1 MAVGW
6 TDAEVFK
13 LIELWKEEGIQEQL
27 EGATRNK
34 HVYVKLASDM
44 TKAGFSKNG
53 EQCRNK
59 VKKLRQEYKKIKD
72 NNGLTGRGRRKWR
85 FYDAMDEILGN
96 RPATRPPVVIDTTE
110 DTTDPARDSFNLS
123 DGEQENSYGEESS
136 ERNAGSSS
144 AALEDLDNN
153 SSAPEPA
160 TDSKLKR
167 SNKRKRGKVEA
178 FEEVVSKVM
187 KTVTDGLR
195 ETDKMFLELEEK
207 RMEMEAQQKREERQ
221 FQLQLAQMLVGQPS
235 GPPYHYPG
243 YPPQFYGAPPVAQS
257 QHHPDTYETN
267 NL

>member
-34 HVYVKLASDM
+34 HVYAKLASDM
-44 TKAGFSKNG
+44 TKVGFSKSG
-53 EQCRNK
+53 EQCWSK
-59 VKKLRQEYKKIKD
+59 VKKLHQEYKKIKD
-72 NNGLTGRGRRKWR
+72 NNSLTGRGRGFTMLWMKFWAIVQQHAHQ
-85 FYDAMDEILGN
+85 Y
-96 RPATRPPVVIDTTE
+96 TTE
-110 DTTDPARDSFNLS
+110 DTTDPAGDSFTLS
-123 DGEQENSYGEESS
+123 DGEQENSYGEENSDK
-136 ERNAGSSS
+136 NAGSSS
-144 AALEDLDNN
+144 AALEDLHTT

-167 SNKRKRGKVEA
+167 SKKRKRGKVDA
-178 FEEVVSKVM
+178 FEEVVSKVMKTVM

-195 ETDKMFLELEEK
+195 ETDKMFLELGEK

-221 FQLQLAQMLVGQPS
+221 FQLQLAQMLIGQPS

-243 YPPQFYGAPPVAQS
+243 YPPQFYGAPPVAQL
-257 QHHPDTYETN
+257 QHYPDTNETN